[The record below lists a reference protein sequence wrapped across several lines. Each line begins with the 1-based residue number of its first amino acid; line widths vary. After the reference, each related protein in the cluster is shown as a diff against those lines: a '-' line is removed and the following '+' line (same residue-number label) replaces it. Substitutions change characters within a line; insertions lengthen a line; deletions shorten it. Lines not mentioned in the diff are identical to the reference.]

1 MVRHT
6 WPTTTSLSLSHG
18 YLDGLDDAAHLAQ
31 GVRHPPLEG
40 GLVVN
45 FFGTGIDGN
54 INQVKLLQLRQF
66 DPLAGAVSDAA

>member
-31 GVRHPPLEG
+31 GLRHPPFEG

-54 INQVKLLQLRQF
+54 INRVQLLQLRQL
-66 DPLAGAVSDAA
+66 DPLAGAIFEAT